1 MLGLTEQYS
10 SRAISGH
17 VIKGNHLPC
26 DAGPEPTATRTAA
39 AVANSAVALGQ
50 SCSAM
55 IVPARLNPSLHLQ
68 RDQERARAEHEPTA
82 DLTQRRNA
90 NAVSGDELVEP
101 YQPHAPS
108 WYEPEPCEER
118 RAPHARHGAGRGAK
132 VGAVQERYEC
142 EDQERI
148 DRPDLGGEPFH
159 TEEPSVQLLCLP
171 VEAIRG
177 HQKPSEAIRSHQR
190 PSEAIREA
198 IREAHQRSSEAIRG
212 NQRPSEA
219 LRDAHMHAMREAI
232 RGHQGPS
239 ETLTCS
245 THAEPLW
252 SYKLQYTAKK
262 PNKPISLHS
271 ARAPSGLQVLRRKRL
286 AFGGTCVYLRRRY
299 GNQHAIRGHQRSSE
313 VCTCDGRSRRRAL
326 REPWRCLCVGEGA
339 VVSTTTSSTLKCKR
353 VQSSATTW
361 HAKGRMRARVL
372 EKVGCE

>member
-39 AVANSAVALGQ
+39 AAVANSAVALGQ

-55 IVPARLNPSLHLQ
+55 IVPARLHPNLHLQ
-68 RDQERARAEHEPTA
+68 RDQERARAEHEPAA

-118 RAPHARHGAGRGAK
+118 RAPHARHGAERGAK

-159 TEEPSVQLLCLP
+159 TQEPSVQLLCLP
-171 VEAIRG
+171 VEAISD
-177 HQKPSEAIRSHQR
+177 HQRPSEAIRSHQR
-190 PSEAIREA
+190 PSEAIRG
-198 IREAHQRSSEAIRG
+198 H
-212 NQRPSEA
+212 QRPSEA
-219 LRDAHMHAMREAI
+219 IRSTPSRSHACDEGGHQRPSGAIRDAHLQHPRRATLVIQAPIHREEAKQADQLAQRAGTLGATSAAQEAARI
-232 RGHQGPS
+232 RGHVRVPDEGGHQRSSGSGSHSGARACTYGGGMAISMPS
-239 ETLTCS
+239 E
-245 THAEPLW
+245 
-252 SYKLQYTAKK
+252 
-262 PNKPISLHS
+262 
-271 ARAPSGLQVLRRKRL
+271 V
-286 AFGGTCVYLRRRY
+286 
-299 GNQHAIRGHQRSSE
+299 IRGHQRSVLVTAAPEGERCESHGDAC
-313 VCTCDGRSRRRAL
+313 VWARA
-326 REPWRCLCVGEGA
+326 PW
-339 VVSTTTSSTLKCKR
+339 
-353 VQSSATTW
+353 
-361 HAKGRMRARVL
+361 
-372 EKVGCE
+372 

>member
-26 DAGPEPTATRTAA
+26 DAGPEPTATPTATRTAA
-39 AVANSAVALGQ
+39 AVANSAVTLGQ

-68 RDQERARAEHEPTA
+68 RDQERARAEHKPTA

-159 TEEPSVQLLCLP
+159 TQEPSVQLLCLP

-299 GNQHAIRGHQRSSE
+299 GNQHAISMPSEVIRGHQRSVLVTAAPEGERCESHGDAC
-313 VCTCDGRSRRRAL
+313 VWARA
-326 REPWRCLCVGEGA
+326 PW
-339 VVSTTTSSTLKCKR
+339 
-353 VQSSATTW
+353 
-361 HAKGRMRARVL
+361 
-372 EKVGCE
+372 

>member
-39 AVANSAVALGQ
+39 AAVANSAVTLGQ

-68 RDQERARAEHEPTA
+68 RDQERARAEHEPAA

-101 YQPHAPS
+101 YQPHAPP

-159 TEEPSVQLLCLP
+159 TQEPSVQLLCLP
-171 VEAIRG
+171 LEAIRG
-177 HQKPSEAIRSHQR
+177 HQR
-190 PSEAIREA
+190 PSVI
-198 IREAHQRSSEAIRG
+198 
-212 NQRPSEA
+212 
-219 LRDAHMHAMREAI
+219 I
-232 RGHQGPS
+232 RGHQ
-239 ETLTCS
+239 
-245 THAEPLW
+245 
-252 SYKLQYTAKK
+252 
-262 PNKPISLHS
+262 
-271 ARAPSGLQVLRRKRL
+271 
-286 AFGGTCVYLRRRY
+286 
-299 GNQHAIRGHQRSSE
+299 
-313 VCTCDGRSRRRAL
+313 
-326 REPWRCLCVGEGA
+326 
-339 VVSTTTSSTLKCKR
+339 
-353 VQSSATTW
+353 
-361 HAKGRMRARVL
+361 
-372 EKVGCE
+372 

>member
-39 AVANSAVALGQ
+39 AAVANSAVALGQ

-55 IVPARLNPSLHLQ
+55 IVPARLHPNLHLQ
-68 RDQERARAEHEPTA
+68 RDQERARAEHEPAA

-101 YQPHAPS
+101 YQPQAPS
-108 WYEPEPCEER
+108 WYEPEPCEES

-171 VEAIRG
+171 LEAISDHHRPSR
-177 HQKPSEAIRSHQR
+177 PSEAIRGHQR
-190 PSEAIREA
+190 PSEAIR
-198 IREAHQRSSEAIRG
+198 
-212 NQRPSEA
+212 
-219 LRDAHMHAMREAI
+219 
-232 RGHQGPS
+232 GHQKHS
-239 ETLTCS
+239 EPLTCM
-245 THAEPLW
+245 
-252 SYKLQYTAKK
+252 Q
-262 PNKPISLHS
+262 
-271 ARAPSGLQVLRRKRL
+271 
-286 AFGGTCVYLRRRY
+286 
-299 GNQHAIRGHQRSSE
+299 
-313 VCTCDGRSRRRAL
+313 
-326 REPWRCLCVGEGA
+326 
-339 VVSTTTSSTLKCKR
+339 
-353 VQSSATTW
+353 
-361 HAKGRMRARVL
+361 
-372 EKVGCE
+372 

>member
-26 DAGPEPTATRTAA
+26 DAGPEPTATPTATRTAA
-39 AVANSAVALGQ
+39 AVANSAVTLGQ

-55 IVPARLNPSLHLQ
+55 IVPARLNPNLHLQ
-68 RDQERARAEHEPTA
+68 RDQERARAEHKPTA

-159 TEEPSVQLLCLP
+159 TQEPSVQLLCLP

-177 HQKPSEAIRSHQR
+177 HQ
-190 PSEAIREA
+190 
-198 IREAHQRSSEAIRG
+198 
-212 NQRPSEA
+212 
-219 LRDAHMHAMREAI
+219 
-232 RGHQGPS
+232 
-239 ETLTCS
+239 
-245 THAEPLW
+245 
-252 SYKLQYTAKK
+252 
-262 PNKPISLHS
+262 
-271 ARAPSGLQVLRRKRL
+271 
-286 AFGGTCVYLRRRY
+286 
-299 GNQHAIRGHQRSSE
+299 
-313 VCTCDGRSRRRAL
+313 
-326 REPWRCLCVGEGA
+326 
-339 VVSTTTSSTLKCKR
+339 
-353 VQSSATTW
+353 
-361 HAKGRMRARVL
+361 
-372 EKVGCE
+372 